1 MPDGGCDT
9 MTRPVAVGLPKD
21 TASITAEWLTKVLQQ
36 DYPGTVVTSLYL
48 GTIIPGTATKVRL
61 LLSYNEAGH
70 AHGLPP
76 TMWLKGGFI
85 RHDFTFD
92 ESFVWEAKF
101 FKNWAP
107 SIEINIPKAFWAD
120 WDEGEQGLV
129 LLEDL
134 AARNV
139 SFGLA
144 TKPMTLDQQAGA
156 LDILACLHARWWNSP
171 QLAPLRSFSTVWDAA
186 DRVVMMM
193 LEKDYFDRCMAMD
206 RCKEITGPYRDRE
219 RVKAGL
225 RMQWKRSL
233 EIAQCFS
240 HGDPH
245 LGNMY
250 FETDGTPGFL
260 DWQGWQSGPYMHD
273 VAYSIIG
280 GLDVAERR
288 LHERDLLEHYRQR
301 LVANGVKDAPPADE
315 VWEAYRRHAM
325 HGFMWA
331 FTPTEM
337 QPEEICVAE
346 GHRFGVAVR
355 DLDTFGALGV

>member
-1 MPDGGCDT
+1 MLE
-9 MTRPVAVGLPKD
+9 AKGLPKNI
-21 TASITAEWLTKVLQQ
+21 AAITADWLTGVLQSR
-36 DYPGTVVTSLYL
+36 YPGTVVTSLHI
-48 GTIIPGTATKVRL
+48 GTVIPGTATKVRL
-61 LLSYNEAGH
+61 LLAYNDRGH
-70 AHGLPP
+70 DYLLPP

-101 FKNWAP
+101 FYTWAP
-107 SIEINIPKAFWAD
+107 ALDINIPKAFWAD

-139 SFGLA
+139 TFGIA
-144 TKPMTLDQQAGA
+144 TTPMTLDQQAGA
-156 LDILACLHARWWNSP
+156 LDILARLHARWWKSP
-171 QLAPLRSFSTVWDAA
+171 ELAPLRSFATVWASA

-206 RCKEITGPYRDRE
+206 RCREITGPYRDRE

-240 HGDPH
+240 HGDAH

-250 FETDGTPGFL
+250 FETDGSPGFL

-280 GLDVAERR
+280 GLDVEDRR
-288 LHERDLLEHYRQR
+288 ANDRDLLQHYRAQ
-301 LVANGVKDAPPADE
+301 LVANGVQDPPDSE
-315 VWEAYRRHAM
+315 ELWQAYRRHAM

-331 FTPTEM
+331 FTPVEM
-337 QPEEICVAE
+337 QAEEICTAE